1 MRIQIVAI
9 SIMAS
14 LFLWIF
20 AYYCLQ
26 TTYRTGQAYGVMPN
40 LNISK
45 RLSIF
50 D

>member
-1 MRIQIVAI
+1 MRVQIFAI
-9 SIMAS
+9 SVMAS
-14 LFLWIF
+14 LFMWIF
-20 AYYCLQ
+20 AYYSLQ

-45 RLSIF
+45 RISIF